1 MIVFDLKCRS
11 GHVFEAWFASS
22 EAYERQR
29 VDKLLVCPVCQDG
42 EIGKAVMAPAVSA
55 KGNQRS
61 EATPVPPPQAEKAP
75 IAAGLPPAVR
85 EKLAEAV
92 ALVAQAQQEVIS
104 RSQWVGDK
112 FADEARAMHY
122 GEREQAPI
130 HGTASADEARSM
142 MEEGLA
148 VAPLLVPVV
157 PPDQIN

>member
-1 MIVFDLKCRS
+1 VIVFDLKCRS

-22 EAYERQR
+22 AAYERQLADR
-29 VDKLLVCPVCQDG
+29 LLVCPICQDAD
-42 EIGKAVMAPAVSA
+42 IGKAVMAPSVSA

-61 EATPVPPPQAEKAP
+61 EAAPAAPPGAEKASV
-75 IAAGLPPAVR
+75 AAGLPPAVR
-85 EKLAEAV
+85 EKLAEAEAV
-92 ALVAQAQQEVIS
+92 VAQAQQEAIG

-112 FADEARAMHY
+112 FADEARAMYY

-142 MEEGLA
+142 IEEGLA
-148 VAPLLVPVV
+148 IAPLLVPVV